1 MRLTIVLLQFVL
13 AAAAC
18 FGLWRFW
25 RTLRGRGRS
34 SLIIAAGFLIRALG
48 GQALFWISWLRLP
61 FARSLQL
68 GNGIWVFAIDG
79 QWYLGFANQLIHR
92 GAGAIAAMG
101 TFYPSHLFLQLL
113 TIFTAAFGVVAST
126 AILFNCLAYLATC
139 ALILRLSDT
148 RTNFALAAIAFGPST
163 ILWSLQPLK
172 DTFFDLL
179 IVAMAAAWL
188 RWQEQ
193 WRADAAP
200 KWSSILATA
209 AAMLVVIYEMAGT
222 RWYFATFVCFLS
234 VLFFVMTRRSRT
246 ALIASAILFLV
257 MTQVLRIGGLGDIPI
272 PVRRFLDPRP
282 SVAAPYKPAAV
293 TQFAAVSRRGF
304 ENTPGATTI
313 VPARPNEPP
322 VAVGLTA
329 MFVPRM
335 LGQALG
341 LMHIGGGRGF
351 WFVAEIDTLV
361 FDAVIFLA
369 IFWCLRG
376 RATPLSVLLA
386 LLFAVTAGS
395 MAYTVTNFGTL
406 FRLRQMVY
414 VIAAIAPLTVRR
426 IREPAPDESR
436 ETSARA

>member
-1 MRLTIVLLQFVL
+1 MRLTIVLLQFIL
-13 AAAAC
+13 TAAAC

-25 RTLRGRGRS
+25 GTLRGRGRS

-68 GNGIWVFAIDG
+68 GNGLWVFAIDG
-79 QWYLGFANQLIHR
+79 QWYLGFARQLIR
-92 GAGAIAAMG
+92 LGPRAIAAMT

-139 ALILRLSDT
+139 ALILRFRST
-148 RTNFALAAIAFGPST
+148 RTDFALAAMAFGPST
-163 ILWSLQPLK
+163 ILWALQPLK

-179 IVAMAAAWL
+179 IVAMAAAL
-188 RWQEQ
+188 FRWQAQ
-193 WRADAAP
+193 WRGDIAP
-200 KWSSILATA
+200 KWTSLLATA
-209 AAMLVVIYEMAGT
+209 AAMLFVMYEMAGT

-234 VLFFVMTRRSRT
+234 VIFFVMTRRSRN
-246 ALIASAILFLV
+246 ALIAGAILFLV
-257 MTQVLRIGGLGDIPI
+257 MTQVLRIGGEDDIP
-272 PVRRFLDPRP
+272 PSVRRFLDPRP
-282 SVAAPYKPAAV
+282 SVSEPYKPAEV
-293 TQFAAVSRRGF
+293 THFVAVSRHGF
-304 ENTPGATTI
+304 ETTPGATTI
-313 VPARPNEPP
+313 VPARPSEPP

-329 MFVPRM
+329 MFVPRT
-335 LGQALG
+335 LAQTLG

-369 IFWCLRG
+369 IFLCLRG
-376 RATPLSVLLA
+376 RQTPLSILLA
-386 LLFAVTAGS
+386 LLFFLTAGT

-426 IREPAPDESR
+426 RHEPAPDESR
-436 ETSARA
+436 ETPAPA

>member
-1 MRLTIVLLQFVL
+1 MPLIIVLLQFIL
-13 AAAAC
+13 TAAAC

-25 RTLRGRGRS
+25 GMLRGRGRS

-68 GNGIWVFAIDG
+68 GNGLWVFAIDG
-79 QWYLGFANQLIHR
+79 QWYLGFARQLIQL
-92 GAGAIAAMG
+92 GPKAIAAMS

-139 ALILRLSDT
+139 ALILRISKRSD
-148 RTNFALAAIAFGPST
+148 FALAAIAFGPST
-163 ILWSLQPLK
+163 ILWALQPLK

-179 IVAMAAAWL
+179 IVAVAAAWL

-193 WRADAAP
+193 WRGDAAP
-200 KWSSILATA
+200 KWTSLLATA
-209 AAMLVVIYEMAGT
+209 AAMLVVMYEMAGT

-234 VLFFVMTRRSRT
+234 VIFFVMTRRSRN
-246 ALIASAILFLV
+246 ALIAGAILFLV
-257 MTQVLRIGGLGDIPI
+257 MTQVLRIGGLGDIPL

-293 TQFAAVSRRGF
+293 THFAADSRRGF
-304 ENTPGATTI
+304 ETTPGATTI
-313 VPARPNEPP
+313 VPARPSEPP

-329 MFVPRM
+329 MFVPRT
-335 LGQALG
+335 LAQALG

-351 WFVAEIDTLV
+351 WFVAEIDTLI
-361 FDAVIFLA
+361 FDTVIFLG

-376 RATPLSVLLA
+376 RPTPLSVLLA
-386 LLFAVTAGS
+386 LLFAITAGS

-426 IREPAPDESR
+426 RREPAPDESR
-436 ETSARA
+436 ETPARA

>member
-1 MRLTIVLLQFVL
+1 MPLIIVLLQFIL
-13 AAAAC
+13 TAAAC

-25 RTLRGRGRS
+25 GTLRGRGRS

-48 GQALFWISWLRLP
+48 GQAIFWISWFHLP
-61 FARSLQL
+61 LARSLQL
-68 GNGIWVFAIDG
+68 GRGLWVFAIDG
-79 QWYLGFANQLIHR
+79 QWYLKFAGQLIEL
-92 GAGAIAAMG
+92 GPKAIAAMT

-139 ALILRLSDT
+139 ALILRISKRSD
-148 RTNFALAAIAFGPST
+148 FALAAIAFGPST
-163 ILWSLQPLK
+163 ILWALQPLK

-179 IVAMAAAWL
+179 IVAMAAAL
-188 RWQEQ
+188 FRWQEQ
-193 WRADAAP
+193 WRGDVAP
-200 KWSSILATA
+200 KWTSLLATA
-209 AAMLVVIYEMAGT
+209 AAMIVVMYEMAGT

-234 VLFFVMTRRSRT
+234 AIFFVMTRRSRN
-246 ALIASAILFLV
+246 ALIAGAILFLV
-257 MTQVLRIGGLGDIPI
+257 MTQVLRIGGEEDIP
-272 PVRRFLDPRP
+272 PSVRRFLDPRS
-282 SVAAPYKPAAV
+282 SVAEPYKPAEV
-293 TQFAAVSRRGF
+293 TRFAAVSRHGF
-304 ENTPGATTI
+304 EATPGATTI
-313 VPARPNEPP
+313 VPARPSEPP

-329 MFVPRM
+329 MFVPRT
-335 LGQALG
+335 LAQALG
-341 LMHIGGGRGF
+341 LIHIGGGRGF

-376 RATPLSVLLA
+376 RQTPLSVLLA
-386 LLFAVTAGS
+386 LLFAITAGA

-426 IREPAPDESR
+426 RREPAPDESR
-436 ETSARA
+436 ETPARA